1 MAATIIPLLALAV
14 IIFVLWTA
22 IRATIA
28 SGKPPPHSDNTTRSL
43 EERHRVALS
52 LRDRL
57 SRKPLGT
64 LLAERIWRKLLD
76 EVPGTGV
83 IYDHHRDFC
92 GQGLIRTENGVMLAD
107 VQDGGLY
114 FGPPIA
120 EWSTETDFVAFLARQ
135 SDFFDERLGGGGAR
149 LLQRG
154 RLVPQQSTPYPRRAG
169 TLPLPPLT

>member
-1 MAATIIPLLALAV
+1 MAATIIPLIALAV
-14 IIFVLWTA
+14 IVFVLWTA

-64 LLAERIWRKLLD
+64 LLAEGVWRKLLN
-76 EVPGTGV
+76 EVPGKGV

-135 SDFFDERLGGGGAR
+135 SDFSMSGWEAAEPFFFSEDDWHRNNQRLTRAVLERYLSR
-149 LLQRG
+149 L
-154 RLVPQQSTPYPRRAG
+154 
-169 TLPLPPLT
+169 

>member
-1 MAATIIPLLALAV
+1 MAATIIPLIALAV
-14 IIFVLWTA
+14 IVFVLWTA

-28 SGKPPPHSDNTTRSL
+28 SGKPPAHSDDTTRSL

-135 SDFFDERLGGGGAR
+135 SDFSMSGWEAAEPVFFSEDDWYRNNQRLTRAVLERYLSR
-149 LLQRG
+149 L
-154 RLVPQQSTPYPRRAG
+154 
-169 TLPLPPLT
+169 

>member
-14 IIFVLWTA
+14 IVFVLWTA

-28 SGKPPPHSDNTTRSL
+28 SGKPPLHSDNTTQSE
-43 EERHRVALS
+43 EERHRITVS

-57 SRKPLGT
+57 SREPLGT
-64 LLAERIWRKLLD
+64 LLAERIWRKLLN
-76 EVPGTGV
+76 EAPGTGV

-120 EWSTETDFVAFLARQ
+120 EWSTETDFVAFLGRQ
-135 SDFFDERLGGGGAR
+135 SDFSMSGWEAAEPVFFSEDDWYRNNQRLTRAVLERYLSR
-149 LLQRG
+149 L
-154 RLVPQQSTPYPRRAG
+154 
-169 TLPLPPLT
+169 